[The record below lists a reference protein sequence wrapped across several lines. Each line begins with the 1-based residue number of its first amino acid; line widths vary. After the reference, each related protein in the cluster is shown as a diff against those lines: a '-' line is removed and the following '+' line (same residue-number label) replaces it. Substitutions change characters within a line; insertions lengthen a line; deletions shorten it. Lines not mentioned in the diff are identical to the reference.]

1 MKISEVDRTK
11 LSPMMAQYMEIKDK
25 YKEEL
30 VFYRLGDFYEMFFD
44 DALIASRELELTLT
58 GRVAGLEEKVPMCG
72 VPHNNVKPYIEKLV
86 NKGYRVA
93 ICEQLEDPRFTKGM
107 VKRGIVDVI
116 SKGTIADNDLL
127 NDLDSSYI
135 ASILFFSDIIVLTI
149 LDISTGYL
157 ATLSIENDEEKI
169 NDALFYR
176 DVSYVVYI
184 PKNYTNDV
192 LKGMNPTID
201 IKSTNDYT
209 SSLEEMML
217 TDYLNLQNTYLKL
230 TTDQA
235 KLTNYINDTLKD
247 KSEVVLTSKVDT
259 KSLSKVSRY
268 FNFAS
273 YSILAV
279 VIFIITLVL
288 TSFKEKTVNK
298 RIVVSSMNYKKHN
311 GLILKSSLLY
321 ALIVWV
327 LFSLLAIILL
337 GKSVLNTRGLLLSLN
352 TLVFTLQALTFALL
366 ISSLVNN
373 KDAIG
378 GIVNVV
384 ALGGAFIPSM
394 YLPEKVV
401 SISHIFPAYYYNN
414 SNDLVTSLE
423 VINLT
428 TLKPFITNI
437 MMMLVFMLVFIV
449 LNNFVIKNK
458 RKA

>member
-1 MKISEVDRTK
+1 MTVFKTFWKI
-11 LSPMMAQYMEIKDK
+11 
-25 YKEEL
+25 
-30 VFYRLGDFYEMFFD
+30 
-44 DALIASRELELTLT
+44 
-58 GRVAGLEEKVPMCG
+58 
-72 VPHNNVKPYIEKLV
+72 V
-86 NKGYRVA
+86 NKY
-93 ICEQLEDPRFTKGM
+93 
-107 VKRGIVDVI
+107 
-116 SKGTIADNDLL
+116 KGTIILYTVMLISFGGINLASNDTTTTFTSTLPNIAIVN
-127 NDLDSSYI
+127 NDQKS
-135 ASILFFSDIIVLTI
+135 VLTNNLI
-149 LDISTGYL
+149 NYL
-157 ATLSIENDEEKI
+157 SENSKVVDIENDEEKI

-230 TTDQA
+230 TTDQT

-247 KSEVVLTSKVDT
+247 KSKVVLTSKVDT

-298 RIVVSSMNYKKHN
+298 RIVVSSMNYKKHSD
-311 GLILKSSLLY
+311 LILKSSLLY
-321 ALIVWV
+321 ALIVWA

-337 GKSVLNTRGLLLSLN
+337 GKSLLNIRGLLLSLN

-384 ALGGAFIPSM
+384 ALGSAFLCGAFIPSM

-414 SNDLVTSLE
+414 SNNLVTSLE

>member
-1 MKISEVDRTK
+1 MTVFKTFWKI
-11 LSPMMAQYMEIKDK
+11 
-25 YKEEL
+25 
-30 VFYRLGDFYEMFFD
+30 
-44 DALIASRELELTLT
+44 
-58 GRVAGLEEKVPMCG
+58 
-72 VPHNNVKPYIEKLV
+72 V
-86 NKGYRVA
+86 NKY
-93 ICEQLEDPRFTKGM
+93 
-107 VKRGIVDVI
+107 
-116 SKGTIADNDLL
+116 KGTIILYTVMLISFGGINLASNDTTTTFTSTLPNIAIVN
-127 NDLDSSYI
+127 NDQKS
-135 ASILFFSDIIVLTI
+135 VLTNN
-149 LDISTGYL
+149 LISYL
-157 ATLSIENDEEKI
+157 SENSKVVDIENDEEKI

-192 LKGMNPTID
+192 LKWMNPTID
-201 IKSTNDYT
+201 IKSTNDYM

-235 KLTNYINDTLKD
+235 KLTNYINETLKD

-259 KSLSKVSRY
+259 KTLSKVSRY

-298 RIVVSSMNYKKHN
+298 RIVVSSMNYKKHS

-337 GKSVLNTRGLLLSLN
+337 GKSLLNIRGLLLILN
-352 TLVFTLQALTFALL
+352 TLIFTLQALTFALL

-384 ALGGAFIPSM
+384 ALGSAFLCGAFIPSM

>member
-1 MKISEVDRTK
+1 MTVFKTFWKI
-11 LSPMMAQYMEIKDK
+11 
-25 YKEEL
+25 
-30 VFYRLGDFYEMFFD
+30 
-44 DALIASRELELTLT
+44 
-58 GRVAGLEEKVPMCG
+58 
-72 VPHNNVKPYIEKLV
+72 V
-86 NKGYRVA
+86 NKY
-93 ICEQLEDPRFTKGM
+93 
-107 VKRGIVDVI
+107 
-116 SKGTIADNDLL
+116 KGTIILYTVMLISFGGINLASNDTTTTFTSTLPNIAIVN
-127 NDLDSSYI
+127 NDQKS
-135 ASILFFSDIIVLTI
+135 VLTNNLI
-149 LDISTGYL
+149 NYL
-157 ATLSIENDEEKI
+157 SENSKVVDIENDEEKI

-230 TTDQA
+230 TTDQT

-247 KSEVVLTSKVDT
+247 KSKVVLTSKVDT
-259 KSLSKVSRY
+259 KSLSKVSRF

-298 RIVVSSMNYKKHN
+298 RIVVSSMNYKKHS

-337 GKSVLNTRGLLLSLN
+337 GKSLLNIRGLLLLLN
-352 TLVFTLQALTFALL
+352 TLIFTLQALTFALL

-384 ALGGAFIPSM
+384 ALGSAFLCGAFIPSM

>member
-1 MKISEVDRTK
+1 MTVFKTFWKI
-11 LSPMMAQYMEIKDK
+11 
-25 YKEEL
+25 
-30 VFYRLGDFYEMFFD
+30 
-44 DALIASRELELTLT
+44 
-58 GRVAGLEEKVPMCG
+58 
-72 VPHNNVKPYIEKLV
+72 V
-86 NKGYRVA
+86 NKY
-93 ICEQLEDPRFTKGM
+93 
-107 VKRGIVDVI
+107 
-116 SKGTIADNDLL
+116 KGTIILYTVMLISFGGINLASNDTTTTFTSTLPNIAIVN
-127 NDLDSSYI
+127 NDQKS
-135 ASILFFSDIIVLTI
+135 VLTNN
-149 LDISTGYL
+149 LISYL
-157 ATLSIENDEEKI
+157 SENSKVVDIENDEEKI

-298 RIVVSSMNYKKHN
+298 RIVVSSMNYKKHS

-321 ALIVWV
+321 ALIVWA

-337 GKSVLNTRGLLLSLN
+337 GKSVLNTRGLLLILN

-384 ALGGAFIPSM
+384 ALGSAFLCGAFIPSM

>member
-1 MKISEVDRTK
+1 MTVFKTFWKI
-11 LSPMMAQYMEIKDK
+11 
-25 YKEEL
+25 
-30 VFYRLGDFYEMFFD
+30 
-44 DALIASRELELTLT
+44 
-58 GRVAGLEEKVPMCG
+58 
-72 VPHNNVKPYIEKLV
+72 V
-86 NKGYRVA
+86 NKY
-93 ICEQLEDPRFTKGM
+93 
-107 VKRGIVDVI
+107 
-116 SKGTIADNDLL
+116 KGTIILYTVMLISFGGINLASNDTTTTFTSTLPNIAIVN
-127 NDLDSSYI
+127 NDQKS
-135 ASILFFSDIIVLTI
+135 VLTNNLI
-149 LDISTGYL
+149 NYL
-157 ATLSIENDEEKI
+157 SENSKVVDIENDEEKI

-230 TTDQA
+230 TTDQT

-247 KSEVVLTSKVDT
+247 KSKVVLTSKVDT

-298 RIVVSSMNYKKHN
+298 RIVVSSTNYKKHS

-337 GKSVLNTRGLLLSLN
+337 GKSLLNIRGLLLSLN
-352 TLVFTLQALTFALL
+352 TLIFTLQALTFALL

-378 GIVNVV
+378 GVVNVV
-384 ALGGAFIPSM
+384 ALGSAFLCGAFIPSM

>member
-1 MKISEVDRTK
+1 MTVFKTFWKI
-11 LSPMMAQYMEIKDK
+11 
-25 YKEEL
+25 
-30 VFYRLGDFYEMFFD
+30 
-44 DALIASRELELTLT
+44 
-58 GRVAGLEEKVPMCG
+58 
-72 VPHNNVKPYIEKLV
+72 V
-86 NKGYRVA
+86 NKY
-93 ICEQLEDPRFTKGM
+93 
-107 VKRGIVDVI
+107 
-116 SKGTIADNDLL
+116 KGTIILYTVMLISFGGINLASNDTTTTFTSTLPNIAIVN
-127 NDLDSSYI
+127 NDQKS
-135 ASILFFSDIIVLTI
+135 VLTNN
-149 LDISTGYL
+149 LISYL
-157 ATLSIENDEEKI
+157 SENSKVVDIENDEEKI

-230 TTDQA
+230 TTDQT

-337 GKSVLNTRGLLLSLN
+337 GKSLLNIRGLLLILN
-352 TLVFTLQALTFALL
+352 TLIFTLQALTFALL

-384 ALGGAFIPSM
+384 ALGSAFLCGAFIPSM

-449 LNNFVIKNK
+449 LNNLVIKNK

>member
-1 MKISEVDRTK
+1 MTVFKTFWKI
-11 LSPMMAQYMEIKDK
+11 
-25 YKEEL
+25 
-30 VFYRLGDFYEMFFD
+30 
-44 DALIASRELELTLT
+44 
-58 GRVAGLEEKVPMCG
+58 
-72 VPHNNVKPYIEKLV
+72 V
-86 NKGYRVA
+86 NKY
-93 ICEQLEDPRFTKGM
+93 
-107 VKRGIVDVI
+107 
-116 SKGTIADNDLL
+116 KGTIILYTVMLISFGGINLASNDTTTTFTSTLPNIAIVN
-127 NDLDSSYI
+127 NDQKS
-135 ASILFFSDIIVLTI
+135 VLTNN
-149 LDISTGYL
+149 LISYL
-157 ATLSIENDEEKI
+157 SENSRVVDIENDEEKI

-259 KSLSKVSRY
+259 KSLSTVSRY

-298 RIVVSSMNYKKHN
+298 RIVVSSMNYKKHS

-321 ALIVWV
+321 ALIVWA

-384 ALGGAFIPSM
+384 ALGSAFLCGAFIPSI

-437 MMMLVFMLVFIV
+437 MMMLVFMLVFIL

>member
-1 MKISEVDRTK
+1 MTVFKTFWKI
-11 LSPMMAQYMEIKDK
+11 
-25 YKEEL
+25 
-30 VFYRLGDFYEMFFD
+30 
-44 DALIASRELELTLT
+44 
-58 GRVAGLEEKVPMCG
+58 
-72 VPHNNVKPYIEKLV
+72 V
-86 NKGYRVA
+86 NKY
-93 ICEQLEDPRFTKGM
+93 
-107 VKRGIVDVI
+107 
-116 SKGTIADNDLL
+116 KGTIILYTVMLISFGGINLASNDTTTTFTSTLPNIAIVN
-127 NDLDSSYI
+127 NDQKS
-135 ASILFFSDIIVLTI
+135 VLTNNLI
-149 LDISTGYL
+149 NYL
-157 ATLSIENDEEKI
+157 SENSKVVDIENDEEKI

-298 RIVVSSMNYKKHN
+298 RIVVSSMNYKKHS

-321 ALIVWV
+321 ALIVWA

-337 GKSVLNTRGLLLSLN
+337 GKSLLNIRGLLLSLN
-352 TLVFTLQALTFALL
+352 TLIFTLQALTFALL

-384 ALGGAFIPSM
+384 ALGSAFLCGAFIPSM

-428 TLKPFITNI
+428 TLKPFIINI
-437 MMMLVFMLVFIV
+437 MIMLVFILVFIV
-449 LNNFVIKNK
+449 LNNFVIKN
-458 RKA
+458 RR

>member
-1 MKISEVDRTK
+1 MTVFKTFWKI
-11 LSPMMAQYMEIKDK
+11 
-25 YKEEL
+25 
-30 VFYRLGDFYEMFFD
+30 
-44 DALIASRELELTLT
+44 
-58 GRVAGLEEKVPMCG
+58 
-72 VPHNNVKPYIEKLV
+72 V
-86 NKGYRVA
+86 NKY
-93 ICEQLEDPRFTKGM
+93 
-107 VKRGIVDVI
+107 
-116 SKGTIADNDLL
+116 KGTIILYTVMLISFGGINLASNDTTTTFTSTLPNIAIVN
-127 NDLDSSYI
+127 NDQKS
-135 ASILFFSDIIVLTI
+135 VLTNNLI
-149 LDISTGYL
+149 NYL
-157 ATLSIENDEEKI
+157 SENSKVVDIENDEEKI

-230 TTDQA
+230 TTDQT

-298 RIVVSSMNYKKHN
+298 RIVVSSMNYKKHS

-321 ALIVWV
+321 ALIVWA

-352 TLVFTLQALTFALL
+352 TLIFTLQALTFALL

-384 ALGGAFIPSM
+384 ALGSAFLCGAFIPSM

-401 SISHIFPAYYYNN
+401 SISHIFPAYYFNN

>member
-1 MKISEVDRTK
+1 MTVFKTFWKI
-11 LSPMMAQYMEIKDK
+11 
-25 YKEEL
+25 
-30 VFYRLGDFYEMFFD
+30 
-44 DALIASRELELTLT
+44 
-58 GRVAGLEEKVPMCG
+58 
-72 VPHNNVKPYIEKLV
+72 V
-86 NKGYRVA
+86 NKY
-93 ICEQLEDPRFTKGM
+93 
-107 VKRGIVDVI
+107 
-116 SKGTIADNDLL
+116 KGTIILYTVMLISFGGINLASNDTTTTFTSTLPNIAIVN
-127 NDLDSSYI
+127 NDQKS
-135 ASILFFSDIIVLTI
+135 VLTNN
-149 LDISTGYL
+149 LISYL
-157 ATLSIENDEEKI
+157 SENSKVVDIENDEEKI

-259 KSLSKVSRY
+259 KSFSKVSRY

-298 RIVVSSMNYKKHN
+298 RIVVSSMNYKKHS

-321 ALIVWV
+321 ALIVWA

-337 GKSVLNTRGLLLSLN
+337 GKSLLNIRGLLLSLN

-384 ALGGAFIPSM
+384 ALGSAFLCGAFIPSM

-428 TLKPFITNI
+428 TLKPFIINI
-437 MMMLVFMLVFIV
+437 MIMLVFILVFIV
-449 LNNFVIKNK
+449 LNNFVIKN
-458 RKA
+458 RR

>member
-1 MKISEVDRTK
+1 MTVFKTFWKI
-11 LSPMMAQYMEIKDK
+11 
-25 YKEEL
+25 
-30 VFYRLGDFYEMFFD
+30 
-44 DALIASRELELTLT
+44 
-58 GRVAGLEEKVPMCG
+58 
-72 VPHNNVKPYIEKLV
+72 V
-86 NKGYRVA
+86 NKY
-93 ICEQLEDPRFTKGM
+93 
-107 VKRGIVDVI
+107 
-116 SKGTIADNDLL
+116 KGTIILYTVMLISFGGINLASNDTTTTFTSTLPNIAIVN
-127 NDLDSSYI
+127 NDQKS
-135 ASILFFSDIIVLTI
+135 VLTNN
-149 LDISTGYL
+149 LISYL
-157 ATLSIENDEEKI
+157 SENSKVVDIENDEEKI

-192 LKGMNPTID
+192 LKGMNPTIN

-230 TTDQA
+230 TTDQT

-337 GKSVLNTRGLLLSLN
+337 GKSLLNIRGLLLILN
-352 TLVFTLQALTFALL
+352 TLIFTLQALTFALL

-384 ALGGAFIPSM
+384 ALGSAFLCGAFIPSM

>member
-1 MKISEVDRTK
+1 MTVFKTFWKI
-11 LSPMMAQYMEIKDK
+11 
-25 YKEEL
+25 
-30 VFYRLGDFYEMFFD
+30 
-44 DALIASRELELTLT
+44 
-58 GRVAGLEEKVPMCG
+58 
-72 VPHNNVKPYIEKLV
+72 V
-86 NKGYRVA
+86 NKY
-93 ICEQLEDPRFTKGM
+93 
-107 VKRGIVDVI
+107 
-116 SKGTIADNDLL
+116 KGTIILYTVMLISFGGINLASNDTTTTFTSTLPNIAIVN
-127 NDLDSSYI
+127 NDQKS
-135 ASILFFSDIIVLTI
+135 VLTNN
-149 LDISTGYL
+149 LISYL
-157 ATLSIENDEEKI
+157 SENSKVVDIENDEEKI

-235 KLTNYINDTLKD
+235 KLTNYINDSLKD

-311 GLILKSSLLY
+311 GLILKSSLVY

-337 GKSVLNTRGLLLSLN
+337 GKSLLNIRGLLLLLN
-352 TLVFTLQALTFALL
+352 TLIFTLQALTFALL

-384 ALGGAFIPSM
+384 ALGSAFLCGAFIPSM

-414 SNDLVTSLE
+414 SNNLVTSLE

-458 RKA
+458 GKA

>member
-1 MKISEVDRTK
+1 MTVFKTFWKI
-11 LSPMMAQYMEIKDK
+11 
-25 YKEEL
+25 
-30 VFYRLGDFYEMFFD
+30 
-44 DALIASRELELTLT
+44 
-58 GRVAGLEEKVPMCG
+58 
-72 VPHNNVKPYIEKLV
+72 V
-86 NKGYRVA
+86 NKY
-93 ICEQLEDPRFTKGM
+93 
-107 VKRGIVDVI
+107 
-116 SKGTIADNDLL
+116 KGTIILYTVMLISFGGINLASNDTTTTFTSTLPNIAIVN
-127 NDLDSSYI
+127 NDQKS
-135 ASILFFSDIIVLTI
+135 VLTNN
-149 LDISTGYL
+149 LISYL
-157 ATLSIENDEEKI
+157 SENSKVVDIENDEEKI

-192 LKGMNPTID
+192 LKGMNPTIN

-298 RIVVSSMNYKKHN
+298 RIVVCSMNYKKHN

-321 ALIVWV
+321 ALIVWA

-337 GKSVLNTRGLLLSLN
+337 GKSVLNTRGLLLILN
-352 TLVFTLQALTFALL
+352 TLIFTLQALTFALL

-384 ALGGAFIPSM
+384 ALGSAFLCGAFIPSI

-449 LNNFVIKNK
+449 LNNFVIKN
-458 RKA
+458 RR

>member
-1 MKISEVDRTK
+1 MTVFKTFWKI
-11 LSPMMAQYMEIKDK
+11 
-25 YKEEL
+25 
-30 VFYRLGDFYEMFFD
+30 
-44 DALIASRELELTLT
+44 
-58 GRVAGLEEKVPMCG
+58 
-72 VPHNNVKPYIEKLV
+72 V
-86 NKGYRVA
+86 NKY
-93 ICEQLEDPRFTKGM
+93 
-107 VKRGIVDVI
+107 
-116 SKGTIADNDLL
+116 KGTIILYTVMLISFGGINLASNDTTTTFTSTLPNIAIVN
-127 NDLDSSYI
+127 NDQKS
-135 ASILFFSDIIVLTI
+135 VLTNN
-149 LDISTGYL
+149 LISYL
-157 ATLSIENDEEKI
+157 SENSRVVDIENDEEKI

-259 KSLSKVSRY
+259 KSLSTVSRY
-268 FNFAS
+268 YNFAS

-298 RIVVSSMNYKKHN
+298 RIVVSSMNYKKHS

-321 ALIVWV
+321 ALIVWA

-384 ALGGAFIPSM
+384 ALGSAFLCGAFIPSM

>member
-1 MKISEVDRTK
+1 MTVFKTFWKI
-11 LSPMMAQYMEIKDK
+11 
-25 YKEEL
+25 
-30 VFYRLGDFYEMFFD
+30 
-44 DALIASRELELTLT
+44 
-58 GRVAGLEEKVPMCG
+58 
-72 VPHNNVKPYIEKLV
+72 V
-86 NKGYRVA
+86 NKY
-93 ICEQLEDPRFTKGM
+93 
-107 VKRGIVDVI
+107 
-116 SKGTIADNDLL
+116 KGTIILYTVMLISFGGINLASNDTTTTFTSTLPNIAIVN
-127 NDLDSSYI
+127 NDQKS
-135 ASILFFSDIIVLTI
+135 VLTNN
-149 LDISTGYL
+149 LISYL
-157 ATLSIENDEEKI
+157 SENSKVVDIENDEEKI

-230 TTDQA
+230 TTDQT

-247 KSEVVLTSKVDT
+247 KSKVVLTSKVDT

-288 TSFKEKTVNK
+288 TSFKDKTVNK

-321 ALIVWV
+321 ALIVWA

-337 GKSVLNTRGLLLSLN
+337 GKSILNTRGLLLSLN

-384 ALGGAFIPSM
+384 ALGSAFLCGAFIPSI

-437 MMMLVFMLVFIV
+437 MMMLVFMLVFIL

>member
-1 MKISEVDRTK
+1 MTVFKTFWKI
-11 LSPMMAQYMEIKDK
+11 
-25 YKEEL
+25 
-30 VFYRLGDFYEMFFD
+30 
-44 DALIASRELELTLT
+44 
-58 GRVAGLEEKVPMCG
+58 
-72 VPHNNVKPYIEKLV
+72 V
-86 NKGYRVA
+86 NKY
-93 ICEQLEDPRFTKGM
+93 
-107 VKRGIVDVI
+107 
-116 SKGTIADNDLL
+116 KGTIILYTVMLISFGGINLASNDTTTTFTSTLPNIAIVN
-127 NDLDSSYI
+127 NDQKS
-135 ASILFFSDIIVLTI
+135 VLTNN
-149 LDISTGYL
+149 LISYL
-157 ATLSIENDEEKI
+157 SENSKVVDIENDEEKI

-298 RIVVSSMNYKKHN
+298 RIVVSSMNYKKHS

-337 GKSVLNTRGLLLSLN
+337 GKSLLNIRGLLLILN

-384 ALGGAFIPSM
+384 ALGSAFLCGAFIPSM

-428 TLKPFITNI
+428 TLKPFIINI
-437 MMMLVFMLVFIV
+437 MIMLVFMLVFIV
-449 LNNFVIKNK
+449 LNNFVIKN
-458 RKA
+458 RR

>member
-1 MKISEVDRTK
+1 MTVFKTFWKI
-11 LSPMMAQYMEIKDK
+11 
-25 YKEEL
+25 
-30 VFYRLGDFYEMFFD
+30 
-44 DALIASRELELTLT
+44 
-58 GRVAGLEEKVPMCG
+58 
-72 VPHNNVKPYIEKLV
+72 V
-86 NKGYRVA
+86 NKY
-93 ICEQLEDPRFTKGM
+93 
-107 VKRGIVDVI
+107 
-116 SKGTIADNDLL
+116 KGTIILYTVMLISFGGINLASNDTTTTFTSTLPNIAIVN
-127 NDLDSSYI
+127 NDQKS
-135 ASILFFSDIIVLTI
+135 VLTNN
-149 LDISTGYL
+149 LISYL
-157 ATLSIENDEEKI
+157 SENSKVVDIENDEEKI

-230 TTDQA
+230 TTDQT

-247 KSEVVLTSKVDT
+247 KSKVVLTSKVDT

-298 RIVVSSMNYKKHN
+298 RIVVSSMNYKKHS

-321 ALIVWV
+321 ALIVWA

-384 ALGGAFIPSM
+384 ALGSAFLCGAFIPSM

-428 TLKPFITNI
+428 TLKSFITNI

>member
-1 MKISEVDRTK
+1 MTVFKTFWKI
-11 LSPMMAQYMEIKDK
+11 
-25 YKEEL
+25 
-30 VFYRLGDFYEMFFD
+30 
-44 DALIASRELELTLT
+44 
-58 GRVAGLEEKVPMCG
+58 
-72 VPHNNVKPYIEKLV
+72 V
-86 NKGYRVA
+86 NKY
-93 ICEQLEDPRFTKGM
+93 
-107 VKRGIVDVI
+107 
-116 SKGTIADNDLL
+116 KGTIILYTVMLISFGGINLASNDTTTTFTSTLPNIAIVN
-127 NDLDSSYI
+127 NDQKS
-135 ASILFFSDIIVLTI
+135 VLTNN
-149 LDISTGYL
+149 LISYL
-157 ATLSIENDEEKI
+157 SENSRVVDIENDEEKI

-259 KSLSKVSRY
+259 KSLSTVSRY

-298 RIVVSSMNYKKHN
+298 RIVVSSMNYKKHS

-321 ALIVWV
+321 ALIVWA

-337 GKSVLNTRGLLLSLN
+337 GKSVLNTRGLLLLLN
-352 TLVFTLQALTFALL
+352 TLIFTLQALTFALL

-384 ALGGAFIPSM
+384 ALGSAFLCGAFIPSI

>member
-1 MKISEVDRTK
+1 MTVFKTFWKI
-11 LSPMMAQYMEIKDK
+11 
-25 YKEEL
+25 
-30 VFYRLGDFYEMFFD
+30 
-44 DALIASRELELTLT
+44 
-58 GRVAGLEEKVPMCG
+58 
-72 VPHNNVKPYIEKLV
+72 V
-86 NKGYRVA
+86 NKY
-93 ICEQLEDPRFTKGM
+93 
-107 VKRGIVDVI
+107 
-116 SKGTIADNDLL
+116 KGTIILYTVMLISFGGINLASNDTTTTFTSTLPNIAIVN
-127 NDLDSSYI
+127 NDQN
-135 ASILFFSDIIVLTI
+135 SILTNNL
-149 LDISTGYL
+149 ISYL
-157 ATLSIENDEEKI
+157 SENSKVVDIENDEEKI

-192 LKGMNPTID
+192 LKGMNPTIN

-298 RIVVSSMNYKKHN
+298 RIVVSSMNYKKHS

-337 GKSVLNTRGLLLSLN
+337 GKSLLNIRGLLLFLN
-352 TLVFTLQALTFALL
+352 TLIFTLQALTFALL

-384 ALGGAFIPSM
+384 ALGSAFLCGAFIPSM

-428 TLKPFITNI
+428 TLKPFIANI

-449 LNNFVIKNK
+449 LNNFVIKN
-458 RKA
+458 RR

>member
-1 MKISEVDRTK
+1 MTVFKTFWKI
-11 LSPMMAQYMEIKDK
+11 
-25 YKEEL
+25 
-30 VFYRLGDFYEMFFD
+30 
-44 DALIASRELELTLT
+44 
-58 GRVAGLEEKVPMCG
+58 
-72 VPHNNVKPYIEKLV
+72 V
-86 NKGYRVA
+86 NKY
-93 ICEQLEDPRFTKGM
+93 
-107 VKRGIVDVI
+107 
-116 SKGTIADNDLL
+116 KGTIILYTVMLISFGGINLASNDTTTTFTSTLPNIAIVN
-127 NDLDSSYI
+127 NDQKS
-135 ASILFFSDIIVLTI
+135 VLTNN
-149 LDISTGYL
+149 LISYL
-157 ATLSIENDEEKI
+157 SENSKVVDIENDEEKI

-192 LKGMNPTID
+192 LKGMNPTIN

-298 RIVVSSMNYKKHN
+298 RIVVSSMNYKKHS

-321 ALIVWV
+321 ALIVWA

-337 GKSVLNTRGLLLSLN
+337 GKSVLNTRGLLLILN
-352 TLVFTLQALTFALL
+352 TLIFTLQALTFALL

-384 ALGGAFIPSM
+384 ALGSAFLCGAFIPSM

>member
-1 MKISEVDRTK
+1 MTVFKTFWKI
-11 LSPMMAQYMEIKDK
+11 
-25 YKEEL
+25 
-30 VFYRLGDFYEMFFD
+30 
-44 DALIASRELELTLT
+44 
-58 GRVAGLEEKVPMCG
+58 
-72 VPHNNVKPYIEKLV
+72 V
-86 NKGYRVA
+86 NKY
-93 ICEQLEDPRFTKGM
+93 
-107 VKRGIVDVI
+107 
-116 SKGTIADNDLL
+116 KGTIILYTVMLISFGGINLASNDTTTTFTSTLPNIAIVN
-127 NDLDSSYI
+127 NDQKS
-135 ASILFFSDIIVLTI
+135 VLTNN
-149 LDISTGYL
+149 LISYL
-157 ATLSIENDEEKI
+157 SENSKVVDIENDEEKI

-192 LKGMNPTID
+192 LKGMNPTIN

-259 KSLSKVSRY
+259 KSFSKVSRY

-311 GLILKSSLLY
+311 GLILKSSLVY

-337 GKSVLNTRGLLLSLN
+337 GKSLLNIRGLLLILN
-352 TLVFTLQALTFALL
+352 TLIFTLQALTFALL

-384 ALGGAFIPSM
+384 ALGSAFLCGAFIPSI

-428 TLKPFITNI
+428 TLKPFIANI

-449 LNNFVIKNK
+449 LNNFVIKN
-458 RKA
+458 RR

>member
-1 MKISEVDRTK
+1 MTVFKTFWKI
-11 LSPMMAQYMEIKDK
+11 
-25 YKEEL
+25 
-30 VFYRLGDFYEMFFD
+30 
-44 DALIASRELELTLT
+44 
-58 GRVAGLEEKVPMCG
+58 
-72 VPHNNVKPYIEKLV
+72 V
-86 NKGYRVA
+86 NKY
-93 ICEQLEDPRFTKGM
+93 
-107 VKRGIVDVI
+107 
-116 SKGTIADNDLL
+116 KGTIILYTVMLISFGGINLASNDTTTTFTSTLPNIAIVN
-127 NDLDSSYI
+127 NDQKS
-135 ASILFFSDIIVLTI
+135 VLTNN
-149 LDISTGYL
+149 LISYL
-157 ATLSIENDEEKI
+157 SENSKVVDIENDEEKI

-230 TTDQA
+230 TTDQT

-298 RIVVSSMNYKKHN
+298 RIVVSSMNYKKHS

-384 ALGGAFIPSM
+384 ALGSAFLCGAFIPSM

-414 SNDLVTSLE
+414 SNNLVTSLE

-437 MMMLVFMLVFIV
+437 MIMLVFMLVFIV

>member
-1 MKISEVDRTK
+1 MTVFKTFWKI
-11 LSPMMAQYMEIKDK
+11 
-25 YKEEL
+25 
-30 VFYRLGDFYEMFFD
+30 
-44 DALIASRELELTLT
+44 
-58 GRVAGLEEKVPMCG
+58 
-72 VPHNNVKPYIEKLV
+72 V
-86 NKGYRVA
+86 NKY
-93 ICEQLEDPRFTKGM
+93 
-107 VKRGIVDVI
+107 
-116 SKGTIADNDLL
+116 KGTIILYTVMLISFGGINLASNDTTTTFTSTLPNIAIVN
-127 NDLDSSYI
+127 NDQKS
-135 ASILFFSDIIVLTI
+135 VLTNN
-149 LDISTGYL
+149 LISYL
-157 ATLSIENDEEKI
+157 SENSKVVDIENDEEKI

-192 LKGMNPTID
+192 LKGMNPTIN

-259 KSLSKVSRY
+259 KSFSKVSRY

-298 RIVVSSMNYKKHN
+298 RIVVSSMNYKKHS

-337 GKSVLNTRGLLLSLN
+337 GKSLLNIRGLLLSLN
-352 TLVFTLQALTFALL
+352 TLIFTLQALTFALL

-384 ALGGAFIPSM
+384 ALGSAFLCGAFIPSM

>member
-1 MKISEVDRTK
+1 MTVFKTFWKI
-11 LSPMMAQYMEIKDK
+11 
-25 YKEEL
+25 
-30 VFYRLGDFYEMFFD
+30 
-44 DALIASRELELTLT
+44 
-58 GRVAGLEEKVPMCG
+58 
-72 VPHNNVKPYIEKLV
+72 V
-86 NKGYRVA
+86 NKY
-93 ICEQLEDPRFTKGM
+93 
-107 VKRGIVDVI
+107 
-116 SKGTIADNDLL
+116 KGTIILYTVMLISFGGINLASNDTTTTFTSTLPNIAIVN
-127 NDLDSSYI
+127 NDQKS
-135 ASILFFSDIIVLTI
+135 VLTNN
-149 LDISTGYL
+149 LISYL
-157 ATLSIENDEEKI
+157 SENSKVVDIENDEEKI

-298 RIVVSSMNYKKHN
+298 RIVVSSMNYKKHS

-337 GKSVLNTRGLLLSLN
+337 GKSLLNIRGLLLSLN
-352 TLVFTLQALTFALL
+352 TLIFTLQALTFALL

-384 ALGGAFIPSM
+384 ALGSAFLCGAFIPSM

-414 SNDLVTSLE
+414 SNDLLTSLE

-428 TLKPFITNI
+428 TLKPFIINI
-437 MMMLVFMLVFIV
+437 MIMLVFMLVFIV
-449 LNNFVIKNK
+449 LNNFVIKN
-458 RKA
+458 RR

>member
-1 MKISEVDRTK
+1 MTVFKTFWKI
-11 LSPMMAQYMEIKDK
+11 
-25 YKEEL
+25 
-30 VFYRLGDFYEMFFD
+30 
-44 DALIASRELELTLT
+44 
-58 GRVAGLEEKVPMCG
+58 
-72 VPHNNVKPYIEKLV
+72 V
-86 NKGYRVA
+86 NKY
-93 ICEQLEDPRFTKGM
+93 
-107 VKRGIVDVI
+107 
-116 SKGTIADNDLL
+116 KGTIILYTVMLISFGGINLASNDTTTTFTSTLPNIAIVN
-127 NDLDSSYI
+127 NDQKS
-135 ASILFFSDIIVLTI
+135 VLTNNLI
-149 LDISTGYL
+149 NYL
-157 ATLSIENDEEKI
+157 SENSKVVDIENDEEKI

-259 KSLSKVSRY
+259 KSFSKVSRY

-321 ALIVWV
+321 ALIVWA

-337 GKSVLNTRGLLLSLN
+337 GKSLLNIRGLLLSLN
-352 TLVFTLQALTFALL
+352 TLIFTLQALTFALL

-384 ALGGAFIPSM
+384 ALGSAFLCGAFIPSM

-428 TLKPFITNI
+428 TLKPFIINI
-437 MMMLVFMLVFIV
+437 MIMLVFMLVFIV
-449 LNNFVIKNK
+449 LNNFVIKN
-458 RKA
+458 RR

>member
-1 MKISEVDRTK
+1 MTVFKTFWKI
-11 LSPMMAQYMEIKDK
+11 
-25 YKEEL
+25 
-30 VFYRLGDFYEMFFD
+30 
-44 DALIASRELELTLT
+44 
-58 GRVAGLEEKVPMCG
+58 
-72 VPHNNVKPYIEKLV
+72 V
-86 NKGYRVA
+86 NKY
-93 ICEQLEDPRFTKGM
+93 
-107 VKRGIVDVI
+107 
-116 SKGTIADNDLL
+116 KGTIILYTVMLISFGGINLASNDTTTTFTSTLPNIAIVN
-127 NDLDSSYI
+127 NDQKS
-135 ASILFFSDIIVLTI
+135 VLTNN
-149 LDISTGYL
+149 LISYL
-157 ATLSIENDEEKI
+157 SENSKVVDIENDEEKI

-176 DVSYVVYI
+176 DVSYIVYI

-298 RIVVSSMNYKKHN
+298 RIVVSSMNYKKHS

-337 GKSVLNTRGLLLSLN
+337 GKSLLNIRGLLLLLN
-352 TLVFTLQALTFALL
+352 TLIFTLQALTFALL

-384 ALGGAFIPSM
+384 ALGSAFLCGAFIPSM

-423 VINLT
+423 VIDLT

-437 MMMLVFMLVFIV
+437 MIMLVFMLVFIV
-449 LNNFVIKNK
+449 LNNFVIKN
-458 RKA
+458 RR

>member
-1 MKISEVDRTK
+1 MT
-11 LSPMMAQYMEIKDK
+11 
-25 YKEEL
+25 
-30 VFYRLGDFYEMFFD
+30 VFKTFW
-44 DALIASRELELTLT
+44 
-58 GRVAGLEEKVPMCG
+58 KV
-72 VPHNNVKPYIEKLV
+72 V
-86 NKGYRVA
+86 NKY
-93 ICEQLEDPRFTKGM
+93 
-107 VKRGIVDVI
+107 
-116 SKGTIADNDLL
+116 KGTIILYTVMLISFGGINLASNDTTTTFTSTLPNIAIVN
-127 NDLDSSYI
+127 NDQKS
-135 ASILFFSDIIVLTI
+135 VLTNN
-149 LDISTGYL
+149 LISYL
-157 ATLSIENDEEKI
+157 SENSKVVDIENDEEKI

-192 LKGMNPTID
+192 LKGMNPTIN

-259 KSLSKVSRY
+259 KSFSKVSRY

-298 RIVVSSMNYKKHN
+298 RIVVSSMNYKKHS

-321 ALIVWV
+321 ALIVWA

-337 GKSVLNTRGLLLSLN
+337 GKSVLNTRGLLLILN

-384 ALGGAFIPSM
+384 ALGSAFLCGAFIPSI

-437 MMMLVFMLVFIV
+437 VMMLVFMLVFIV
-449 LNNFVIKNK
+449 LNNFIIKNK

>member
-1 MKISEVDRTK
+1 MTVFKTFWKI
-11 LSPMMAQYMEIKDK
+11 
-25 YKEEL
+25 
-30 VFYRLGDFYEMFFD
+30 
-44 DALIASRELELTLT
+44 
-58 GRVAGLEEKVPMCG
+58 
-72 VPHNNVKPYIEKLV
+72 V
-86 NKGYRVA
+86 NKY
-93 ICEQLEDPRFTKGM
+93 
-107 VKRGIVDVI
+107 
-116 SKGTIADNDLL
+116 KGTIILYTVMLISFGGINLVSNDTTTTFTSTLPNIAIVN
-127 NDLDSSYI
+127 NDQKS
-135 ASILFFSDIIVLTI
+135 VLTNN
-149 LDISTGYL
+149 LISYL
-157 ATLSIENDEEKI
+157 SENSKVVDIENDEEKI

-230 TTDQA
+230 TTDQT

-247 KSEVVLTSKVDT
+247 KSKVVLTSKVDT

-298 RIVVSSMNYKKHN
+298 RIVVSSMNYKKHS

-337 GKSVLNTRGLLLSLN
+337 GKSLLNIRGLLLILN

-384 ALGGAFIPSM
+384 ALGSAFLCGAFIPSM

>member
-1 MKISEVDRTK
+1 MTVFKTFWKI
-11 LSPMMAQYMEIKDK
+11 
-25 YKEEL
+25 
-30 VFYRLGDFYEMFFD
+30 
-44 DALIASRELELTLT
+44 
-58 GRVAGLEEKVPMCG
+58 
-72 VPHNNVKPYIEKLV
+72 V
-86 NKGYRVA
+86 NKY
-93 ICEQLEDPRFTKGM
+93 
-107 VKRGIVDVI
+107 
-116 SKGTIADNDLL
+116 KGTIILYTVMLISFGGINLASNDTTTTFTSTLPNIAIVN
-127 NDLDSSYI
+127 NDQKS
-135 ASILFFSDIIVLTI
+135 VLTNN
-149 LDISTGYL
+149 LISYL
-157 ATLSIENDEEKI
+157 SENSKVVDIENDEEKI

-230 TTDQA
+230 TTDQT

-247 KSEVVLTSKVDT
+247 KSKVVLTSKVDT

-298 RIVVSSMNYKKHN
+298 RIVVSSMNYKKHS

-321 ALIVWV
+321 ALIVWA

-384 ALGGAFIPSM
+384 ALGSAFLCGAFIPSM

-414 SNDLVTSLE
+414 SNNLVTSLE

>member
-1 MKISEVDRTK
+1 MTVFKTFWKI
-11 LSPMMAQYMEIKDK
+11 
-25 YKEEL
+25 
-30 VFYRLGDFYEMFFD
+30 
-44 DALIASRELELTLT
+44 
-58 GRVAGLEEKVPMCG
+58 
-72 VPHNNVKPYIEKLV
+72 V
-86 NKGYRVA
+86 NKY
-93 ICEQLEDPRFTKGM
+93 
-107 VKRGIVDVI
+107 
-116 SKGTIADNDLL
+116 KGTIILYTVMLISFGGINLASNDTTTTFTSTLPNIAIVN
-127 NDLDSSYI
+127 NDQKS
-135 ASILFFSDIIVLTI
+135 VLTNN
-149 LDISTGYL
+149 LISYL
-157 ATLSIENDEEKI
+157 SENSKVVDIENDEEKI

-230 TTDQA
+230 TTDQT

-247 KSEVVLTSKVDT
+247 KSKVVLTSKVDT

-298 RIVVSSMNYKKHN
+298 RIVVSSMNYKKHS

-321 ALIVWV
+321 ALIVWA

-352 TLVFTLQALTFALL
+352 TLIFTLQALTFALL

-378 GIVNVV
+378 GVVNVV
-384 ALGGAFIPSM
+384 ALGSAFLCGAFIPSM

-401 SISHIFPAYYYNN
+401 SISRIFPAYYYNN

>member
-1 MKISEVDRTK
+1 MTVFKTFWKI
-11 LSPMMAQYMEIKDK
+11 
-25 YKEEL
+25 
-30 VFYRLGDFYEMFFD
+30 
-44 DALIASRELELTLT
+44 
-58 GRVAGLEEKVPMCG
+58 
-72 VPHNNVKPYIEKLV
+72 V
-86 NKGYRVA
+86 NKY
-93 ICEQLEDPRFTKGM
+93 
-107 VKRGIVDVI
+107 
-116 SKGTIADNDLL
+116 KGTIILYTVMLISFGGINLASNDTTTTFTSTLPNIAIVN
-127 NDLDSSYI
+127 NDQKS
-135 ASILFFSDIIVLTI
+135 VLTNNLI
-149 LDISTGYL
+149 NYL
-157 ATLSIENDEEKI
+157 SENSKVVDIENDEEKI

-230 TTDQA
+230 TTDQT

-247 KSEVVLTSKVDT
+247 KSKVVLTSKVDT

-298 RIVVSSMNYKKHN
+298 RIVVSSMNYKKHS

-337 GKSVLNTRGLLLSLN
+337 GKSLLNIRGLLLLLN
-352 TLVFTLQALTFALL
+352 TLIFTLQALTFALL

-384 ALGGAFIPSM
+384 ALGSAFLCGAFIPSM

-437 MMMLVFMLVFIV
+437 MMMSVFMLVFIV

>member
-1 MKISEVDRTK
+1 MTVFKTFWKI
-11 LSPMMAQYMEIKDK
+11 
-25 YKEEL
+25 
-30 VFYRLGDFYEMFFD
+30 
-44 DALIASRELELTLT
+44 
-58 GRVAGLEEKVPMCG
+58 
-72 VPHNNVKPYIEKLV
+72 V
-86 NKGYRVA
+86 NKY
-93 ICEQLEDPRFTKGM
+93 
-107 VKRGIVDVI
+107 
-116 SKGTIADNDLL
+116 KGTIILYTVMLISFGGINLASNDTTTTFTSTLPNIAIVN
-127 NDLDSSYI
+127 NDQKS
-135 ASILFFSDIIVLTI
+135 VLTNN
-149 LDISTGYL
+149 LISYL
-157 ATLSIENDEEKI
+157 SENSKVVDIENDEEKI

-259 KSLSKVSRY
+259 KSFSKVSRY

-321 ALIVWV
+321 ALIVWA

-337 GKSVLNTRGLLLSLN
+337 GKSLLNIRGLLLSLN
-352 TLVFTLQALTFALL
+352 TLIFTLQALTFALL

-384 ALGGAFIPSM
+384 ALGSAFLCGAFIPSM

-428 TLKPFITNI
+428 TLKPFIINI
-437 MMMLVFMLVFIV
+437 MIMLVFMLVFIV
-449 LNNFVIKNK
+449 LNNFVIKN
-458 RKA
+458 RR

>member
-1 MKISEVDRTK
+1 MTVFKTFWKI
-11 LSPMMAQYMEIKDK
+11 
-25 YKEEL
+25 
-30 VFYRLGDFYEMFFD
+30 
-44 DALIASRELELTLT
+44 
-58 GRVAGLEEKVPMCG
+58 
-72 VPHNNVKPYIEKLV
+72 V
-86 NKGYRVA
+86 NKY
-93 ICEQLEDPRFTKGM
+93 
-107 VKRGIVDVI
+107 
-116 SKGTIADNDLL
+116 KGTIILYTVMLISFGGINLASNDTTTTFTSTLPNIAIVN
-127 NDLDSSYI
+127 NDQKS
-135 ASILFFSDIIVLTI
+135 VLTNN
-149 LDISTGYL
+149 LISYL
-157 ATLSIENDEEKI
+157 SENSKVVDIENDEEMI

-192 LKGMNPTID
+192 LKGMNPTIN

-259 KSLSKVSRY
+259 KSFSKVSRY

-298 RIVVSSMNYKKHN
+298 RIVVSSMNYKKHS

-321 ALIVWV
+321 ALIVWA

-337 GKSVLNTRGLLLSLN
+337 GKSLLNIRGLLLILN
-352 TLVFTLQALTFALL
+352 TLIFTLQALTFALL

-384 ALGGAFIPSM
+384 ALGSAFLCGAFIPSI

>member
-1 MKISEVDRTK
+1 MTVFKTFWKI
-11 LSPMMAQYMEIKDK
+11 
-25 YKEEL
+25 
-30 VFYRLGDFYEMFFD
+30 
-44 DALIASRELELTLT
+44 
-58 GRVAGLEEKVPMCG
+58 
-72 VPHNNVKPYIEKLV
+72 V
-86 NKGYRVA
+86 NKY
-93 ICEQLEDPRFTKGM
+93 
-107 VKRGIVDVI
+107 
-116 SKGTIADNDLL
+116 KGTIILYTVMLISFGGINLASNDTTTTFTSTLPNIAIVN
-127 NDLDSSYI
+127 NDQKS
-135 ASILFFSDIIVLTI
+135 VLTNN
-149 LDISTGYL
+149 LISYL
-157 ATLSIENDEEKI
+157 SENSKVVDIENDEEMI

-192 LKGMNPTID
+192 LKGMNPTIN

-259 KSLSKVSRY
+259 KSFSKVSRY

-298 RIVVSSMNYKKHN
+298 RIVVSSMNYKKHS

-337 GKSVLNTRGLLLSLN
+337 GKSLLNIRGLLLLLN

-384 ALGGAFIPSM
+384 ALGSAFLCGAFIPSM

-428 TLKPFITNI
+428 TLKPFIANI

-449 LNNFVIKNK
+449 LNNFVIKN
-458 RKA
+458 RR

>member
-1 MKISEVDRTK
+1 MTVFKTFWKI
-11 LSPMMAQYMEIKDK
+11 
-25 YKEEL
+25 
-30 VFYRLGDFYEMFFD
+30 
-44 DALIASRELELTLT
+44 
-58 GRVAGLEEKVPMCG
+58 
-72 VPHNNVKPYIEKLV
+72 V
-86 NKGYRVA
+86 NKY
-93 ICEQLEDPRFTKGM
+93 
-107 VKRGIVDVI
+107 
-116 SKGTIADNDLL
+116 KGTIILYTVMLISFGGINLASNDTTTTFTSTLPNIAIVN
-127 NDLDSSYI
+127 NDQKS
-135 ASILFFSDIIVLTI
+135 VLTNN
-149 LDISTGYL
+149 LISYL
-157 ATLSIENDEEKI
+157 SENSKVVDIENDEEKI

-201 IKSTNDYT
+201 IKSTNDYM

-235 KLTNYINDTLKD
+235 KLTNYINETLKD

-298 RIVVSSMNYKKHN
+298 RIVVSSMNYKKHS

-337 GKSVLNTRGLLLSLN
+337 GKSVLNTRGLLLILN
-352 TLVFTLQALTFALL
+352 TLIFTLQALTFALL

-384 ALGGAFIPSM
+384 ALGSAFLCGAFIPSM

>member
-1 MKISEVDRTK
+1 MTVFKTFWKIV
-11 LSPMMAQYMEIKDK
+11 
-25 YKEEL
+25 
-30 VFYRLGDFYEMFFD
+30 
-44 DALIASRELELTLT
+44 
-58 GRVAGLEEKVPMCG
+58 
-72 VPHNNVKPYIEKLV
+72 NNY
-86 NKGYRVA
+86 
-93 ICEQLEDPRFTKGM
+93 
-107 VKRGIVDVI
+107 
-116 SKGTIADNDLL
+116 KGTIILYTVMLISFGGINLASNDTTTTFTSTLPNIAIVN
-127 NDLDSSYI
+127 NDQKS
-135 ASILFFSDIIVLTI
+135 VLTNNLI
-149 LDISTGYL
+149 NYL
-157 ATLSIENDEEKI
+157 SENSKVVDIENDEEKI

-230 TTDQA
+230 TTDQT

-247 KSEVVLTSKVDT
+247 KSKVVLTSKVDT

-298 RIVVSSMNYKKHN
+298 RIVVSSMNYKKHS

-337 GKSVLNTRGLLLSLN
+337 GKSLLNIRGLLLLLN
-352 TLVFTLQALTFALL
+352 TLIFTLQALTFALL

-384 ALGGAFIPSM
+384 ALGSAFLCGAFIPSM

-414 SNDLVTSLE
+414 SNNLVTSLE

-437 MMMLVFMLVFIV
+437 MIMLVFMLVFIV

>member
-1 MKISEVDRTK
+1 MTVFKTFWKI
-11 LSPMMAQYMEIKDK
+11 
-25 YKEEL
+25 
-30 VFYRLGDFYEMFFD
+30 
-44 DALIASRELELTLT
+44 
-58 GRVAGLEEKVPMCG
+58 
-72 VPHNNVKPYIEKLV
+72 V
-86 NKGYRVA
+86 NKY
-93 ICEQLEDPRFTKGM
+93 
-107 VKRGIVDVI
+107 
-116 SKGTIADNDLL
+116 KGTIILYTVMLISFGGINLASNDTTTTFTSTLPNIAIVN
-127 NDLDSSYI
+127 NDQKS
-135 ASILFFSDIIVLTI
+135 VLTNN
-149 LDISTGYL
+149 LISYL
-157 ATLSIENDEEKI
+157 SENSKVVDIENDEEKI

-192 LKGMNPTID
+192 LKGMNPTIN

-259 KSLSKVSRY
+259 KSFSKVSRY

-311 GLILKSSLLY
+311 GLILKSSLVY

-337 GKSVLNTRGLLLSLN
+337 GKSLLNIRGLLLILN
-352 TLVFTLQALTFALL
+352 TLIFTLQALTFALL

-384 ALGGAFIPSM
+384 ALGSAFLCGAFIPSM

>member
-1 MKISEVDRTK
+1 MTVFKTFWKI
-11 LSPMMAQYMEIKDK
+11 
-25 YKEEL
+25 
-30 VFYRLGDFYEMFFD
+30 
-44 DALIASRELELTLT
+44 
-58 GRVAGLEEKVPMCG
+58 
-72 VPHNNVKPYIEKLV
+72 V
-86 NKGYRVA
+86 NKY
-93 ICEQLEDPRFTKGM
+93 
-107 VKRGIVDVI
+107 
-116 SKGTIADNDLL
+116 KGTIILYTVMLISFGGINLVSNDTTTTFTSTLPNIAIVN
-127 NDLDSSYI
+127 NDQKS
-135 ASILFFSDIIVLTI
+135 VLTNN
-149 LDISTGYL
+149 LISYL
-157 ATLSIENDEEKI
+157 SENSKVVDIENDEEKI

-298 RIVVSSMNYKKHN
+298 RIVVSSMNYKKHS

-321 ALIVWV
+321 ALIVWA

-337 GKSVLNTRGLLLSLN
+337 GKSVLNTRGLLLILN

-384 ALGGAFIPSM
+384 ALGSAFLCGAFIPSM

-414 SNDLVTSLE
+414 SNNLVTSLE

-437 MMMLVFMLVFIV
+437 MIMLVFMLVFIV

>member
-1 MKISEVDRTK
+1 MTVFKTFWKI
-11 LSPMMAQYMEIKDK
+11 
-25 YKEEL
+25 
-30 VFYRLGDFYEMFFD
+30 
-44 DALIASRELELTLT
+44 
-58 GRVAGLEEKVPMCG
+58 
-72 VPHNNVKPYIEKLV
+72 V
-86 NKGYRVA
+86 NKY
-93 ICEQLEDPRFTKGM
+93 
-107 VKRGIVDVI
+107 
-116 SKGTIADNDLL
+116 KGTIILYTVMLISFGGINLASNDTTTTFTSTLPNIAIVN
-127 NDLDSSYI
+127 NDQKS
-135 ASILFFSDIIVLTI
+135 VLTNN
-149 LDISTGYL
+149 LISYL
-157 ATLSIENDEEKI
+157 SENSKIVDIENDEEKI

-201 IKSTNDYT
+201 IKSTNDYM

-235 KLTNYINDTLKD
+235 KLTNYINETLKD

-298 RIVVSSMNYKKHN
+298 RIVVSSMNYKKHS

-337 GKSVLNTRGLLLSLN
+337 GKSLLNIRGLLLILN
-352 TLVFTLQALTFALL
+352 TLIFTLQALTFALL

-384 ALGGAFIPSM
+384 ALGSAFLCGAFIPSM

>member
-1 MKISEVDRTK
+1 MTVFKTFWKI
-11 LSPMMAQYMEIKDK
+11 
-25 YKEEL
+25 
-30 VFYRLGDFYEMFFD
+30 
-44 DALIASRELELTLT
+44 
-58 GRVAGLEEKVPMCG
+58 
-72 VPHNNVKPYIEKLV
+72 V
-86 NKGYRVA
+86 NKY
-93 ICEQLEDPRFTKGM
+93 
-107 VKRGIVDVI
+107 
-116 SKGTIADNDLL
+116 KGTIILYTVMLISFGGINLASNDTTTTFTSTLPNIAIVN
-127 NDLDSSYI
+127 NDQKS
-135 ASILFFSDIIVLTI
+135 VLTNN
-149 LDISTGYL
+149 LISYL
-157 ATLSIENDEEKI
+157 SENSKVVDIENDEEKI

-192 LKGMNPTID
+192 LKGMNPTIN

-298 RIVVSSMNYKKHN
+298 RIVVSSMNYKKHS

-321 ALIVWV
+321 ALIVWA

-337 GKSVLNTRGLLLSLN
+337 GKSLLNTRGLLLILN

-384 ALGGAFIPSM
+384 ALGSAFLCGAFIPSM